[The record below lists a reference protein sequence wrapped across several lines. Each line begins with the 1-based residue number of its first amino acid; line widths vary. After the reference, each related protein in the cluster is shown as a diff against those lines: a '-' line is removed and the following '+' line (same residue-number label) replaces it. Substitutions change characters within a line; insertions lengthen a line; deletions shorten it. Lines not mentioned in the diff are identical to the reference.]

1 MAAGRNQKQKMLY
14 LARIF
19 MQETDDEHAL
29 NTQELIDRL
38 ETCGVNEDRK
48 TLYKDVDELA
58 QFGFDIIKEKS
69 GRNMLYHLG
78 ARQFEIPELK
88 LLVDSV
94 QSARFITER
103 KSRKLIRKLE
113 SLTSRNGAV
122 HLHRQVIMSGRIK
135 AENESIFY
143 NVDRI
148 HEAINTQQQIT
159 FQYFQW
165 NEKKEKVLRHEGKRY
180 QVSPWYLIWDD
191 EYYYMVAYDAKEQ
204 LIKHYRVDKMLRIT
218 VVEKPR
224 EGETLFRDFDA
235 AAYSNRLFGMFGGE
249 TTHVTLECRS
259 DMAGVL
265 IDRFGRDITFVPAG
279 DGLFSA
285 TIPVCVSRQFLGWVF
300 SLGDGVR
307 ITAPAALVSQMR
319 EEAERLLRTYGG

>member
-1 MAAGRNQKQKMLY
+1 MSAGRNQKQKMLY

-38 ETCGVNEDRK
+38 EACGVNEDRK

-78 ARQFEIPELK
+78 ARQFEMPELK

-94 QSARFITER
+94 QSARFITEQ

-113 SLTSRNGAV
+113 SLTSREGAG
-122 HLHRQVIMSGRIK
+122 HLHRQVFMTGRIK

-148 HEAINTQQQIT
+148 HEAINARQQIS

-165 NEKKEKVLRHEGKRY
+165 NEKKEKVLRHDGKRY
-180 QVSPWYLIWDD
+180 QVSPWYLVWDN
-191 EYYYMVAYDAKEQ
+191 EYYYMVAYDAAERI
-204 LIKHYRVDKMLRIT
+204 IKHFRVDKMLRIS
-218 VVEKPR
+218 VVSKAR
-224 EGETLFRDFDA
+224 EGEELFRSFDA

-249 TTHVTLECRS
+249 ATQVTLECRA

-265 IDRFGRDITFVPAG
+265 IDRFGRDLTFIPAE
-279 DGLFSA
+279 DGWFRT
-285 TIPVCVSRQFLGWVF
+285 TIAVCASRQFLGWVF
-300 SLGDGVR
+300 SLGEDVR
-307 ITAPAALVSQMR
+307 ITSPAALAKQMR